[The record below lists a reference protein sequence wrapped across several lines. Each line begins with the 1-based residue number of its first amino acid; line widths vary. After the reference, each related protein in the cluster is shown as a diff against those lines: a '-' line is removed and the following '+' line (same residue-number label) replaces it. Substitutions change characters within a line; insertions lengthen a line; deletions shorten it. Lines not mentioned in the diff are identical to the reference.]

1 MNLGPE
7 SETVEHKKST
17 SELKKGLIS
26 VSAILNKHGHGT
38 LYFGVENNGTVIGQE
53 IGADTARDISRG
65 MYELIEPSPYYS
77 VEVLDDGGKEYIKVS
92 FEGDNVPY
100 SADGR
105 YYLRMSDEDRKMTR
119 DTLINLVMSVSDG
132 SGWERM
138 STEHTNEDADEE
150 LLITYFKMGQDSGR
164 INERYDR
171 DSFLSKTGL
180 SVNGYLTNAG
190 HLLLSKRRPV
200 RLNLALFAG
209 DDKVTFLDRRNFD
222 GNILECIK
230 EAEMFILKNI
240 RWKAE
245 FSGFRRVDVP
255 EIPVGAIREIVIN
268 SFAHARYRNISTE
281 HAIDITPGSIE
292 IYNPG
297 RLLPKIVPE
306 DYLRGDKR
314 SEPTNPTIAEFMLRC
329 NLIEKY
335 GTGFRKTITL
345 CNENDVFYDYY
356 NGEQG
361 FTFEF
366 LRDPLYVNDNTS
378 ILKGSELEVYELM
391 KKDDKITAESIG
403 SRIGRDPRTV
413 FRHIDGLKEK
423 GLVRREGNV
432 RTGRWVVSP
441 VAYRL
446 NRVPKNKRKEN

>member
-7 SETVEHKKST
+7 SEIVEYKKST
-17 SELKKGLIS
+17 GELKKGMIS
-26 VSAILNKHGHGT
+26 VSAILNKHGEGT
-38 LYFGVENNGTVIGQE
+38 LYFGVDNDGEIVGQE
-53 IGADTARDISRG
+53 IGADTARDISRA
-65 MYELIEPSPYYS
+65 MYEQIEPSPYYS
-77 VEVLDDGGKEYIKVS
+77 VEILDDGGKSYIKVS
-92 FEGDNVPY
+92 FEGDGVPY

-119 DTLINLVMSVSDG
+119 DMLINLVMSIKDS
-132 SGWERM
+132 SGWERIP
-138 STEHTNEDADEE
+138 TEYTNDDADEG
-150 LLITYFKMGQDSGR
+150 LLTCYHKTGQDSGR
-164 INERYDR
+164 IKEEYDKEN
-171 DSFLSKTGL
+171 FLSKTGL
-180 SVNGYLTNAG
+180 SMNGRLTNAG

-240 RWKAE
+240 RWRAE
-245 FSGFRRVDVP
+245 FSGFRRIDVP
-255 EIPVGAIREIVIN
+255 EIPAEAIREIVVN

-281 HAIDITPGSIE
+281 HSVDITPGSIE

-297 RLLPKIVPE
+297 RLLPRVVPE

-345 CNENDVFYDYY
+345 CNDNDVLYDYY

-366 LRDPLYVNDNTS
+366 LRDALHGTEASV
-378 ILKGSELEVYELM
+378 LKGSELEVYELM
-391 KKDDKITAESIG
+391 KKDGKITAEKIG
-403 SRIGRDPRTV
+403 DRIGRDPRTV

-423 GLVRREGNV
+423 GLIRREGNV
-432 RTGRWVVSP
+432 RTGHWVVLP
-441 VAYRL
+441 AAYKL